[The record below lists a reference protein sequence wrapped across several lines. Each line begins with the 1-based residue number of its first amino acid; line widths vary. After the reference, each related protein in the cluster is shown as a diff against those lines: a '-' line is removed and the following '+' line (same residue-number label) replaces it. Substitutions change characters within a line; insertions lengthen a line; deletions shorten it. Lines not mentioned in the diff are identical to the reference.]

1 MWQTITARPAI
12 RIMLL
17 IITLIVLAAA
27 LYFAKPVLA
36 PAVFALV
43 VGIVVSP
50 LADRLERFGIG
61 RVVVA
66 SSLLVLSTA
75 LLALLILSL
84 DPLLSTLAASIPR
97 IQHEIRGW
105 LEMASGLLRGI
116 ESISSELEQTMGSS
130 ADEDEGSGLP
140 TLMDALW
147 LAPNFGAQMFIFAG
161 TLFFF
166 VLTRNELY
174 EQTGRH
180 AARFF
185 RAERAVARYFAAV
198 TIVNSGL
205 GIATAAGL
213 AVIGLPGAWIWG
225 LAAAMLNFILYLGPL
240 LILAGLT
247 VAGLTQI
254 GGAGAVL
261 PPLLFLLLN
270 LTEAQFVTP
279 FFVGRQLHLNPL
291 FVFWAIVFGLWIW
304 GPVGAIVALPV
315 LLWWGRIL
323 VTPPPPA
330 TPPPGGADPRGAS

>member
-1 MWQTITARPAI
+1 
-12 RIMLL
+12 MLL
-17 IITLIVLAAA
+17 IITLVTLAAA
-27 LYFAKPVLA
+27 LYFAKPILA

-43 VGIVVSP
+43 VGIVVAP
-50 LADRLERFGIG
+50 LADRLERIG
-61 RVVVA
+61 VSRVVVA
-66 SSLLVLSTA
+66 SSLLILSTA

-84 DPLLSTLAASIPR
+84 DPLVSTLASNIPR
-97 IQHEIRGW
+97 IQQEIRGW

-116 ESISSELEQTMGSS
+116 ESISSELEETMGS
-130 ADEDEGSGLP
+130 AAPDAEGSGLP

-174 EQTGRH
+174 EQFGQH
-180 AARFF
+180 AVRFF

-198 TIVNSGL
+198 TIVNGGL
-205 GIATAAGL
+205 GVPTAAAL
-213 AVIGLPGAWIWG
+213 AMIGLPGALIWG
-225 LAAAMLNFILYLGPL
+225 MAAAMLNFILYLGPL

-261 PPLLFLLLN
+261 PPLLFLVLN

-279 FFVGRQLHLNPL
+279 YFVGRQLQLDPL

-304 GPVGAIVALPV
+304 GPLGAIVALPV
-315 LLWWGRIL
+315 LLWCGRML
-323 VTPPPPA
+323 MPPPEPED
-330 TPPPGGADPRGAS
+330 TADTTAPLR

>member
-1 MWQTITARPAI
+1 MWQTITARRAI
-12 RIMLL
+12 RVMLL
-17 IITLIVLAAA
+17 IITLIALAAA
-27 LYFAKPVLA
+27 MYFAKPVLA

-50 LADRLERFGIG
+50 LADRLERIGIG

-66 SSLLVLSTA
+66 SSLLLLSTA

-84 DPLLSTLAASIPR
+84 DPLLSTLANNIPR
-97 IQHEIRGW
+97 IQREVRGW
-105 LEMASGLLRGI
+105 LEMASGVLRGI

-130 ADEDEGSGLP
+130 EEDEGSGLP

-174 EQTGRH
+174 EQSGRH
-180 AARFF
+180 SVRFF

-198 TIVNSGL
+198 TIVNGGL
-205 GIATAAGL
+205 GVATAAGL
-213 AVIGLPGAWIWG
+213 MVIGLPGALIWG
-225 LAAAMLNFILYLGPL
+225 MAAAMLNFILYLGPL
-240 LILAGLT
+240 LILVGLT
-247 VAGLTQI
+247 IAGLTQI

-279 FFVGRQLHLNPL
+279 YFVGRQLHLNPL

-304 GPVGAIVALPV
+304 GPIGAIVALPV
-315 LLWWGRIL
+315 LLWCGRML
-323 VTPPPPA
+323 A
-330 TPPPGGADPRGAS
+330 TPPKPAPNISPTAPVA